1 MDEQVSVKNDAGA
14 QSALDRKVIR
24 QILERE
30 IKSQAR
36 SSERNAANN
45 ALEAAYQDD
54 LMRRGLS
61 HALFVLA
68 NECGV

>member
-1 MDEQVSVKNDAGA
+1 MNQDYNRVPVE
-14 QSALDRKVIR
+14 RRVIR

-30 IKSQAR
+30 IKSQER

-45 ALEAAYQDD
+45 ALDAAYQDD

-68 NECGV
+68 VECGV